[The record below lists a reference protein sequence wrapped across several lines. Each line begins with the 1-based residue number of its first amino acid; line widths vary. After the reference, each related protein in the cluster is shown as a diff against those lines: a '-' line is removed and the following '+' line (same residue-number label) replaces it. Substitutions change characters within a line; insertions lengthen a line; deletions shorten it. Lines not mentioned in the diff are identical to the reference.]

1 MFEVRDVPELFQG
14 IFVNIVSLNEGRSL
28 VRLESVVTNQDSV
41 QLDRASLEL
50 KGDRFSFPLGA
61 GVPGQDD
68 LFCRYFSHGA
78 LLLPKLV
85 YRSRPATSNAFKVY
99 PLYGKRAGSRR
110 IREYTGYRRYRA
122 VVVGETVVA
131 KTIREQCVEG
141 LLKTGWRELTKG
153 RKTWVY
159 VKNDDMAR
167 QIFLGQSGSVR
178 IGPTKTSSRP
188 VSTSFKNSLL
198 GILAV
203 KSEPVS

>member
-1 MFEVRDVPELFQG
+1 M
-14 IFVNIVSLNEGRSL
+14 
-28 VRLESVVTNQDSV
+28 
-41 QLDRASLEL
+41 
-50 KGDRFSFPLGA
+50 
-61 GVPGQDD
+61 
-68 LFCRYFSHGA
+68 
-78 LLLPKLV
+78 
-85 YRSRPATSNAFKVY
+85 
-99 PLYGKRAGSRR
+99 
-110 IREYTGYRRYRA
+110 
-122 VVVGETVVA
+122 A